1 MLTSHTRE
9 VGLTTTEGPTQQ
21 TQGHPRAYSSG
32 EGTVLLGPTGHLLRK
47 ATSPTGKCDRP
58 KIIHRNKYRE
68 LGKIRK
74 QRNMFQTKEQDKT
87 SEKELNEVEINS
99 PPNKEFKVMT
109 IKMLNELGKRMDE
122 PSEKLNTVK
131 KYKEEPNRDDE

>member
-1 MLTSHTRE
+1 
-9 VGLTTTEGPTQQ
+9 
-21 TQGHPRAYSSG
+21 
-32 EGTVLLGPTGHLLRK
+32 
-47 ATSPTGKCDRP
+47 
-58 KIIHRNKYRE
+58 
-68 LGKIRK
+68 
-74 QRNMFQTKEQDKT
+74 MFQTKEQDKT